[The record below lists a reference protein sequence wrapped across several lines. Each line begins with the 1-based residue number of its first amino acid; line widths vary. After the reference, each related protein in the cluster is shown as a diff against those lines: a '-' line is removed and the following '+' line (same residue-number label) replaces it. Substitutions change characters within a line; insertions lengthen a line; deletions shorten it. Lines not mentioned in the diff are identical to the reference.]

1 MVSKKIEVTKD
12 SIDFKNKKPEINNR
26 KEISDE
32 WIQKLFQVIEDVKY
46 GSVTLIIQDGVV
58 IQIERNE
65 KMRLK

>member
-1 MVSKKIEVTKD
+1 MINKKTDITKESIDLRNKNIDVTSKKG
-12 SIDFKNKKPEINNR
+12 
-26 KEISDE
+26 ISDE
-32 WIQKLFQVIEDVKY
+32 SIKKLFDVIEDVKY